1 MLGRLPGL
9 TRTYSRTWIAI
20 TAAAATVV
28 LAAGLPRVD
37 AASDRVP
44 ERAALPGLRLH
55 GTVEPVR
62 SHPVTAPRLTGTNVG
77 QLVIVHL
84 ARPGSLVRRGDL
96 LVEFDR
102 QAQSKAARDR
112 RAEYEDF
119 VAQIDKKRA
128 EQLTAR
134 AHDEA
139 ELQQAQNA
147 VKRAELDMLSNELS
161 AKIVAEKN
169 ALTLEEARAKVAQ
182 LRKTLDLKRQ
192 SEAADLRI
200 LEIQRDR
207 AQNAWRHAEQNA
219 DRMRIVSPI
228 DGLVVLKP
236 TWKNGTMGEV
246 QEGEE
251 VRSGLPLLDVVDASA
266 MRIRVRVNQADIERV
281 HVGRSVR
288 ITLDSYPS
296 RSFEGRLEQLSP
308 VGATSTLSNRVR
320 TFVALFSISGTDPH
334 LVPDLAA
341 AVDLLP
347 EGAGAGGLR

>member
-1 MLGRLPGL
+1 MSGRISALPRVL
-9 TRTYSRTWIAI
+9 RTISTI
-20 TAAAATVV
+20 AAAASTVV
-28 LAAGLPRVD
+28 LG
-37 AASDRVP
+37 ASTSTGRDGSARVP
-44 ERAALPGLRLH
+44 LAGARPLRLH

-77 QLVIVHL
+77 QLVIVRL
-84 ARPGSLVRRGDL
+84 ARPGSLVRRGEL

-112 RAEYEDF
+112 RAEYEDV

-139 ELQQAQNA
+139 ELQQAENA
-147 VKRAELDMLSNELS
+147 VKRAELDMLGNELV

-169 ALTLEEARAKVAQ
+169 ALALEEARAKLAQ
-182 LRKTLDLKRQ
+182 LRKTFDLKRR

-207 AQNAWRHAEQNA
+207 AQNAWRHADENA

-236 TWKNGTMGEV
+236 TWKSGTMGEV

-266 MRIRVRVNQADIERV
+266 MRVRARVNQADIERV
-281 HVGRSVR
+281 RVGLPAR

-320 TFVALFSISGTDPH
+320 TFVALFSIDGTDPH

-341 AVDLLP
+341 AVDVAP
-347 EGAGAGGLR
+347 EDRMAARRP